1 MPPVISLG
9 GLLIQTPRLAL
20 LVFAVLMVWL
30 TNRVGRRWGGGD
42 GVLGGQVERMFV
54 AGVIGARITYVG
66 EHFSAYRPHFL
77 NALYF
82 WQTGYTTWG
91 GFVFA
96 IVYLGW
102 ETWRRRLSPQQVR
115 LIGAIGVPLAALYI
129 ASLATI
135 GQFAPADQL
144 RVGSRLPHSGF
155 VTVGGRQVNLAEL
168 RGGPAVVNIWA
179 TWCLPCREE
188 MPLLSRTY
196 AREGHGKFALVGV
209 DLAEP
214 ASRVQTFL
222 AQTPVSYPIWVD
234 PTDAAGNQAKSPSTA
249 LFART
254 GDFAVPTTIFV
265 GRRGIIK
272 AIYVGELTAATLAV
286 NLQKIH
292 AMTADLAIP
301 PQRDTGSTPRPAV
314 SSSVRPLAHTRLP
327 VGAGQ

>member
-1 MPPVISLG
+1 MPPIISLG

-30 TNRVGRRWGGGD
+30 TNRLGRRWGGGD
-42 GVLGGQVERMFV
+42 TALGGQVERMFV
-54 AGVIGARITYVG
+54 AGVVGARVVYVG

-77 NALYF
+77 NAFYF
-82 WQTGYTTWG
+82 WQTGYTIWG

-96 IVYLGW
+96 ILYLGW
-102 ETWRRRLSPQQVR
+102 AMWRGGLSQQQVR
-115 LIGAIGVPLAALYI
+115 LISAIGVPLSALYI

-135 GQFAPADQL
+135 GQFGPADQL

-155 VTVGGRQVNLAEL
+155 VTVGGRQVNLDEL
-168 RGGPAVVNIWA
+168 RGGPAVINIWA

-214 ASRVQTFL
+214 ASRVQAFL
-222 AQTPVSYPIWVD
+222 GQTPVSYPIWVD

-254 GDFAVPTTIFV
+254 GGFAVPTTIFV

-272 AIYVGELTAATLAV
+272 AIYVGKLTAATLAV

-292 AMTADLAIP
+292 
-301 PQRDTGSTPRPAV
+301 
-314 SSSVRPLAHTRLP
+314 TR
-327 VGAGQ
+327 